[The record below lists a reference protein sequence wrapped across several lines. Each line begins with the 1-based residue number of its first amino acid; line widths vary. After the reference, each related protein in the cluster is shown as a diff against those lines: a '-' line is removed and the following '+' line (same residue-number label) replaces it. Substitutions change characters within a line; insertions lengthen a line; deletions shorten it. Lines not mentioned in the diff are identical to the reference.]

1 VQTVAFVVEPIRTT
15 RTFEAAIEHL
25 TEAVERSGLRPG
37 DRLPGEHD
45 LARLLGISRPTL
57 RQAVRVLELTG
68 VVEVRRGKN
77 GGVFLLSE
85 LIPTVA
91 ISSAVALEESAAAE
105 ALRARRVLETAIA
118 HEATA
123 RADEDD
129 YAQLRR
135 AIELLRSH
143 VGERPLVM
151 RADALYHR
159 ALVRACHNRQLEAA
173 MRPIAKALAP
183 IRDAYSGGFAR
194 DGHTLSVHERQLE
207 AMRRRDLATLDAVLD
222 EHFRM
227 LEDSFAQAI
236 GRRWDELFGE
246 TAGTMPVPAV

>member
-1 VQTVAFVVEPIRTT
+1 MAFVVEPIRTT

-37 DRLPGEHD
+37 DRLPGEHE

-85 LIPTVA
+85 LVPTVA

-105 ALRARRVLETAIA
+105 ALRARRILETAVV
-118 HEATA
+118 HEACA
-123 RADEDD
+123 RADADD
-129 YAQLRR
+129 YAQLER

-143 VGERPLVM
+143 LGERPLVM
-151 RADALYHR
+151 RADALFHR
-159 ALVRACHNRQLEAA
+159 AVVRSCHNRQLEAA
-173 MRPIAKALAP
+173 MRGIAKSLAP
-183 IRDAYSGGFAR
+183 IRDAYSGGIAR
-194 DGHTLSVHERQLE
+194 DRQTLSVHERQLD
-207 AMRRRDLATLDAVLD
+207 AMRARDLAALDAVLD

-227 LEDSFAQAI
+227 LEDSFADAI
-236 GRRWDELFGE
+236 GRGWDELFGE
-246 TAGTMPVPAV
+246 PAGTAAAGAA